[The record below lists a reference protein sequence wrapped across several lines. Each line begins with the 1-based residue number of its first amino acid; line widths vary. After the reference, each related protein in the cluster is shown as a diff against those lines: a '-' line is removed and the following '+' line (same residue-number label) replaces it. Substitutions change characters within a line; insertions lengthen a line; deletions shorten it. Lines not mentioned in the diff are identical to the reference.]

1 MKMHIRTNNCPRP
14 LLSWYELTVK
24 EQAQFDYI
32 ETPEDDGMNRFV
44 RYLGNVLDTQD
55 MMSVRAERRA
65 TDSDFINPLAAWDG
79 YESDSFF
86 SGTLLKFCDNFER
99 VIMARYTC

>member
-14 LLSWYELTVK
+14 LLSWYELNAK

-32 ETPEDDGMNRFV
+32 EDPETDGGNRFV

-65 TDSDFINPLAAWDG
+65 IDSDFINPLAAWDG

-86 SGTLLKFCDNFER
+86 SGTLLKYTDNYER